1 MNKIRLIFV
10 DGNEVSRA
18 LFGCVLE
25 ESSGIEVL
33 GEAADRDTAMALIRE
48 YEPDAIII
56 GYDLAPREE
65 SELRVC
71 LREEFPETKII
82 ELAELDQT
90 VSTRLGDRGCR
101 YFHYSKMV
109 H

>member
-1 MNKIRLIFV
+1 MSKLRLIFV

-56 GYDLAPREE
+56 GYDLAPHEE
-65 SELRVC
+65 SELRLC
-71 LREEFPETKII
+71 LRDEFPDTKII
-82 ELAELDQT
+82 ELSELDQT
-90 VSTRLGDRGCR
+90 VSTKLGDKGSR
-101 YFHYSKMV
+101 YFQYSKMI